1 VAPSVRRFAGRYPIG
16 TLAIVLLSGTAVA
29 QTGETHRHT
38 ATPAP
43 NAGARSA
50 SKNKDAVDPTHAV
63 HDAMSGAMSA
73 NPHMRMSPEREAT
86 ASDSARAAQLVAD
99 ARTALVKYK
108 DVRVAEREGYQMFA
122 PNVKNQPVYHFTKLG
137 AAIREHFA
145 FDPARPSSLLY
156 KKNADGTFRLIG
168 AMYTAPK
175 DASPEDLDA
184 RVPLGIA
191 RWHLHTN
198 MCVPRLTQQKRWW
211 EVSDGKMVFGP
222 MSPIATPEACKAVDG
237 RFLPVVFNW
246 MVHANVFETD
256 VWGDHH

>member
-1 VAPSVRRFAGRYPIG
+1 MAPSCPRFISRSAVG
-16 TLAIVLLSGTAVA
+16 TLAVVLLSGTSVA
-29 QTGETHRHT
+29 QSGETHRHT
-38 ATPAP
+38 TAP
-43 NAGARSA
+43 TAHAGAHSA
-50 SKNKDAVDPTHAV
+50 AKDTNAANPAHAV
-63 HDAMSGAMSA
+63 HDAMSGAMTA
-73 NPHMRMSPEREAT
+73 NPHMRMTPERSAT
-86 ASDSARAAQLVAD
+86 AADSVRAARLVAD
-99 ARTALVKYK
+99 ARAALVKYK
-108 DVRVAEREGYQMFA
+108 DVHVAEREGYQMFA

-137 AAIREHFA
+137 AAIREQFT
-145 FDPARPSSLLY
+145 FDPGRPSSLLY
-156 KKNADGTFRLIG
+156 KKNANGTFRLVG

-211 EVSDGKMVFGP
+211 DVSDGKMVFGP
-222 MSPIATPEACKAVDG
+222 LSPIATAEACDAVDG

-246 MVHANVFETD
+246 MVHANVFESD